1 MAYAI
6 ICYCLLLL
14 PCLLPMI
21 DLSLAL
27 FIAVETCPEPPYY
40 PIVAAWTL
48 PDGSIKSSLILAD
61 DNWSPDL
68 CYSDHIS
75 DDTITAL
82 GHSVKDVLLEMNDDL
97 DASHVVGHG
106 DFSPAQGLEHLVEA
120 LDIELSFEISTTQQD
135 ISELLGHD
143 WRDELQDLAHETG
156 LDLLQAEDQVRLM
169 QLCWARR
176 SDIL

>member
-61 DNWSPDL
+61 DNWPPDR

-97 DASHVVGHG
+97 DACHVVGHG
-106 DFSPAQGLEHLVEA
+106 DFSPAQGLEHLVDA

>member
-14 PCLLPMI
+14 PSLLPMI

-61 DNWSPDL
+61 DNWPPDL

-97 DASHVVGHG
+97 DASHVVGHS
-106 DFSPAQGLEHLVEA
+106 DFSPAQGLEHLVDA

>member
-1 MAYAI
+1 
-6 ICYCLLLL
+6 
-14 PCLLPMI
+14 MI

-61 DNWSPDL
+61 DTWPPHL

-75 DDTITAL
+75 DETITAL
-82 GHSVKDVLLEMNDDL
+82 GHSVKDVLFEMNDDL

-106 DFSPAQGLEHLVEA
+106 DFSPSEGLEHLVDA
-120 LDIELSFEISTTQQD
+120 LDIELAFQISTKQED
-135 ISELLGHD
+135 IKELLGDD

-176 SDIL
+176 SDLL

>member
-1 MAYAI
+1 
-6 ICYCLLLL
+6 
-14 PCLLPMI
+14 MI

-61 DNWSPDL
+61 DNWPPYL

-75 DDTITAL
+75 DETITAL
-82 GHSVKDVLLEMNDDL
+82 GHSVKDVLFEMNDDL

-106 DFSPAQGLEHLVEA
+106 DFSPAEGLEHLVDA
-120 LDIELSFEISTTQQD
+120 LDIELAFEISTKQED
-135 ISELLGHD
+135 IKELLGDD

>member
-1 MAYAI
+1 
-6 ICYCLLLL
+6 
-14 PCLLPMI
+14 MI

-40 PIVAAWTL
+40 PIAAAWTL

-61 DNWSPDL
+61 DRWPPHL
-68 CYSDHIS
+68 CFSDHIS
-75 DDTITAL
+75 DETITAL

-97 DASHVVGHG
+97 DASHVVGHA
-106 DFSPAQGLEHLVEA
+106 DFTPAAGLGHLVDA
-120 LDIELSFEISTTQQD
+120 LDIELAFDISTSQQD
-135 ISELLGHD
+135 IIELLGID
-143 WRDELQDLAHETG
+143 WRDELQDLGHETG

-176 SDIL
+176 SDLL

>member
-14 PCLLPMI
+14 PCLLLMI

-61 DNWSPDL
+61 DNWPPDL
-68 CYSDHIS
+68 CYSDYIS

-97 DASHVVGHG
+97 DASHVVGHS
-106 DFSPAQGLEHLVEA
+106 DFSPAQGLEHLVDA